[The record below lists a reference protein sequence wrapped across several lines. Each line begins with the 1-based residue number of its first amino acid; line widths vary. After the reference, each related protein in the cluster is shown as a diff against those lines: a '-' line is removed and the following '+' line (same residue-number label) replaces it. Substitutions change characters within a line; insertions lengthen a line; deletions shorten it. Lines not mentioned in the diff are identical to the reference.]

1 MNIRKLYPHYSLLL
15 LQKINSN
22 YTHPIVGQIQK
33 LLSVRGLYTG
43 SFHSTYDEDTAA
55 AVRSFQLSE
64 NLPATGRIDPVT
76 YCRLEKAIST
86 SLIPPDRSVQ
96 RNHPSLSLP
105 RANIRIARQP
115 RQLTLFDGNS
125 PLRQYPI
132 GIGKSAT
139 PTPLGNFSIALKV
152 MNPGGVL
159 GTRWLG
165 LNFDAY
171 GIHGTNRPWLIG
183 QMVSNGCIRMHNANV
198 EELYALVHIG
208 TPVFIRD

>member
-1 MNIRKLYPHYSLLL
+1 MNMRKLYPCYSLAL
-15 LQKINSN
+15 LQEINDN
-22 YTHPIVGQIQK
+22 YTHPIVGQIQQ

-43 SFHSTYDEDTAA
+43 VFHNNYDKDTAA
-55 AVRSFQLSE
+55 AVQSFQISE
-64 NLPATGRIDPVT
+64 NLPATGMVNPVT
-76 YCRLEKAIST
+76 YCHLETAVNTPLLPSART
-86 SLIPPDRSVQ
+86 VQ
-96 RNHPSLSLP
+96 RSNPSLP
-105 RANIRIARQP
+105 HTNIRIARQT
-115 RQLTLFDGNS
+115 RQLTLFNGNT

-132 GIGKSAT
+132 GIGKPAT

-198 EELYALVHIG
+198 EELYTLVHIG
-208 TPVFIRD
+208 TTVFIRD